1 VRNFDGGGH
10 TEARVAYQ
18 RVCCFGCCRSS
29 LAGQQKSESGLS
41 GEADLAAAHQ
51 QVLADL
57 SHSNGWGLRF
67 QMVTAATTI
76 CVEKVVVCGLCVPVR
91 PNYRGVQEPIAN
103 HGDRTPSPS

>member
-1 VRNFDGGGH
+1 M
-10 TEARVAYQ
+10 
-18 RVCCFGCCRSS
+18 S
-29 LAGQQKSESGLS
+29 GQQKSESGLS
-41 GEADLAAAHQ
+41 GETDLAAAHQ

-76 CVEKVVVCGLCVPVR
+76 CVEMVVVCGLCVPVR

-103 HGDRTPSPS
+103 HGGMSRGRHIPQALAATGTFGLFGY